1 MTSTLRRIL
10 ANLPYLAIV
19 AIIALIP
26 LFISNS
32 YYIQVLIFIGI
43 YIILTLSLNLLNGY
57 VGLLSIGHAAFYGIG
72 AYASAKLVME
82 AGAPFPLAMLGAGLI
97 AGVFGYLIA
106 KPTLRLSGIY
116 MTLATLGFNMIFFLI
131 AQNWMSFTNGPLGIM
146 DIPPP
151 SIFGYVIES
160 RTQYYYLICFL
171 VLLTIGS
178 MHRLM
183 TCRFGRALVGIRENE
198 LAAEAVGVNT
208 TRYKIQAFVLA
219 AFYAGIAGSYYAHF
233 VKYISPD
240 SFYIYES
247 FILLA
252 MLAFGGQGNLIGPVA
267 GAAILIV
274 IPEMFRFLQEYRML
288 VYGSVLIIMML
299 VRRQGLLGG
308 KNYSLRLTWF
318 DEQQKTVYTR
328 GINFYRQSKNGI
340 TGNQKRNEGF
350 RGTGGASRGFPAN
363 QCRGNHQPD
372 WTQWCRQ
379 DNPV

>member
-1 MTSTLRRIL
+1 MKRTLRRLL
-10 ANLPYLAIV
+10 ANLPYLTIV

-26 LFISNS
+26 LFISNL

-43 YIILTLSLNLLNGY
+43 YIILALSLNLLNGY

-72 AYASAKLVME
+72 AYASAKLVMDL
-82 AGAPFPLAMLGAGLI
+82 GVPFPLAMLGSGLI

-116 MTLATLGFNMIFFLI
+116 MTLATLGFNMIFFLVM
-131 AQNWMSFTNGPLGIM
+131 QNWMSFTNGPLGIM
-146 DIPPP
+146 DIPSPN
-151 SIFGYVIES
+151 IFGYVIES
-160 RTQYYYLICFL
+160 RVQYYYLIFFL

-178 MHRLM
+178 MHRLI

-198 LAAEAVGVNT
+198 LAAEAMGVHT

-233 VKYISPD
+233 IKYISPD

-252 MLAFGGQGNLIGPVA
+252 MLAFGGQGNLIGPVV
-267 GAAILIV
+267 GAAILII
-274 IPEMFRFLQEYRML
+274 IPEVFRFLQEYRML

-308 KNYSLRLTWF
+308 KDYSLRLSRF
-318 DEQQKTVYTR
+318 DDQKKAVYAR
-328 GINFYRQSKNGI
+328 GDNFL
-340 TGNQKRNEGF
+340 
-350 RGTGGASRGFPAN
+350 PAE
-363 QCRGNHQPD
+363 
-372 WTQWCRQ
+372 
-379 DNPV
+379 

>member
-10 ANLPYLAIV
+10 ANLPDLAIV
-19 AIIALIP
+19 AILALIP
-26 LFISNS
+26 LFISNL

-43 YIILTLSLNLLNGY
+43 YSILALSLNLLNGY

-82 AGAPFPLAMLGAGLI
+82 VGLPFPLAMLGSGII

-116 MTLATLGFNMIFFLI
+116 MTLATLGFNMIFFLVL
-131 AQNWMSFTNGPLGIM
+131 QNWMSFTNGPLGIM

-160 RTQYYYLICFL
+160 RIQYYYLIFFL

-198 LAAEAVGVNT
+198 LAAEAMGVHT

-233 VKYISPD
+233 IKYISPD

-252 MLAFGGQGNLIGPVA
+252 MLAFGGQGNLIGPVV
-267 GAAILIV
+267 GAAILII
-274 IPEMFRFLQEYRML
+274 IPEVFRFLQEYRML
-288 VYGSVLIIMML
+288 VYGSVLVIMML

-308 KNYSLRLTWF
+308 KSYSLRLTRF
-318 DEQQKTVYTR
+318 DDQQQAVY
-328 GINFYRQSKNGI
+328 
-340 TGNQKRNEGF
+340 
-350 RGTGGASRGFPAN
+350 SRGDKFLP
-363 QCRGNHQPD
+363 
-372 WTQWCRQ
+372 TE
-379 DNPV
+379 

>member
-1 MTSTLRRIL
+1 MKRTLRRIL

-19 AIIALIP
+19 TIVVSIP
-26 LFISNS
+26 LFISNL

-43 YIILTLSLNLLNGY
+43 YIILALSLNLLNGY

-82 AGAPFPLAMLGAGLI
+82 AGVPFPLAMLGSGMI
-97 AGVFGYLIA
+97 AGIFGYLIA

-131 AQNWMSFTNGPLGIM
+131 LQNWMSFTNGPLGIM
-146 DIPPP
+146 DIPAPN
-151 SIFGYVIES
+151 IFGYVIES
-160 RTQYYYLICFL
+160 RAQYYYLIVFL
-171 VLLTIGS
+171 VLLTIAS

-198 LAAEAVGVNT
+198 LAAEAMGVHT
-208 TRYKIQAFVLA
+208 TRYKVQAFVLA

-252 MLAFGGQGNLIGPVA
+252 MLAFGGQGNLIGPVV
-267 GAAILIV
+267 GAAVLIV
-274 IPEMFRFLQEYRML
+274 IPEVFRFLQEYRML
-288 VYGSVLIIMML
+288 VYGGVLVVMML

-308 KNYSLRLTWF
+308 KNYSLRLKWF
-318 DEQQKTVYTR
+318 DDQPKTVYTR
-328 GINFYRQSKNGI
+328 GDKFLP
-340 TGNQKRNEGF
+340 TE
-350 RGTGGASRGFPAN
+350 
-363 QCRGNHQPD
+363 
-372 WTQWCRQ
+372 
-379 DNPV
+379 

>member
-1 MTSTLRRIL
+1 MTRTIRRIL
-10 ANLPYLAIV
+10 ANLPYIAIILVLAIV
-19 AIIALIP
+19 P
-26 LFISNS
+26 LFISNL
-32 YYIQVLIFIGI
+32 YYIQVMIFIGI
-43 YIILTLSLNLLNGY
+43 YIILALSLNLLNGY

-82 AGAPFPLAMLGAGLI
+82 AGLPFLLAMPAAGFIAGL
-97 AGVFGYLIA
+97 FGYLIA

-116 MTLATLGFNMIFFLI
+116 MTLATLGFNMIFFLVL
-131 AQNWMSFTNGPLGIM
+131 QNWMSFTNGPLGIM

-151 SIFGYVIES
+151 AIFGYQIES
-160 RTQYYYLICFL
+160 RLQYYYLIFFL
-171 VLLTIGS
+171 VLLTVGS

-198 LAAEAVGVNT
+198 LAAEAMGVHT

-252 MLAFGGQGNLIGPVA
+252 MLAFGGQGNLIGPVV
-267 GAAILIV
+267 GAAILII
-274 IPEMFRFLQEYRML
+274 IPEIFRFLQEYRML
-288 VYGSVLIIMML
+288 VYGSILVVMML

-308 KNYSLRLTWF
+308 REYSLKLSWF
-318 DEQQKTVYTR
+318 EEKEQTVYTR
-328 GINFYRQSKNGI
+328 GDKFLP
-340 TGNQKRNEGF
+340 TE
-350 RGTGGASRGFPAN
+350 
-363 QCRGNHQPD
+363 
-372 WTQWCRQ
+372 
-379 DNPV
+379 

>member
-1 MTSTLRRIL
+1 MTRIVKRIL

-19 AIIALIP
+19 LILALIP
-26 LFISNS
+26 LVISNL
-32 YYIQVLIFIGI
+32 YYIQVMIFIGI
-43 YIILTLSLNLLNGY
+43 YIILALSLNLLNGY

-72 AYASAKLVME
+72 AYASAKLVM
-82 AGAPFPLAMLGAGLI
+82 GVGLPFPFAMLGAGLI
-97 AGVFGYLIA
+97 AGLFGYLIA

-116 MTLATLGFNMIFFLI
+116 MTLATLGFNMIFFLVL
-131 AQNWMSFTNGPLGIM
+131 QNWMSFTNGPLGIM

-151 SIFGYVIES
+151 NFFGYQIES
-160 RTQYYYLICFL
+160 RIQYYYLIFFL
-171 VLLTIGS
+171 VLMTIGS

-198 LAAEAVGVNT
+198 LAAEAMGVHT

-252 MLAFGGQGNLIGPVA
+252 MLAFGGQGNLIGPVV
-267 GAAILIV
+267 GAAMLMI
-274 IPEMFRFLQEYRML
+274 IPEIFRFLQEYRML
-288 VYGSVLIIMML
+288 VYGSILVVMML

-308 KNYSLRLTWF
+308 RNYSLRLPWF
-318 DEQQKTVYTR
+318 DEQKQTVYTR
-328 GINFYRQSKNGI
+328 GDKFLPI
-340 TGNQKRNEGF
+340 E
-350 RGTGGASRGFPAN
+350 
-363 QCRGNHQPD
+363 
-372 WTQWCRQ
+372 
-379 DNPV
+379 

>member
-1 MTSTLRRIL
+1 MTGILRRIL
-10 ANLPYLAIV
+10 ANSPYLAIV
-19 AIIALIP
+19 SVIALIP
-26 LFISNS
+26 LFIRNT
-32 YYIQVLIFIGI
+32 YYIQILIFIGL
-43 YIILTLSLNLLNGY
+43 YSILALSLNLLNGY

-82 AGAPFPLAMLGAGLI
+82 VGLPFPLAMFGSGII
-97 AGVFGYLIA
+97 AGIFGYLIA

-116 MTLATLGFNMIFFLI
+116 MTLATLGFNMIFFLVL
-131 AQNWMSFTNGPLGIM
+131 QNWMSFTNGPLGIM

-160 RTQYYYLICFL
+160 RIQYYYLIFFL
-171 VLLTIGS
+171 LLLTIGS

-198 LAAEAVGVNT
+198 LAAEAMGVHT

-252 MLAFGGQGNLIGPVA
+252 MLAFGGQGNLIGPVV

-274 IPEMFRFLQEYRML
+274 IPEVFRFLQEYRML

-308 KNYSLRLTWF
+308 KNYSLRLTRF
-318 DEQQKTVYTR
+318 DDQQEAVYAR
-328 GINFYRQSKNGI
+328 GDKFL
-340 TGNQKRNEGF
+340 
-350 RGTGGASRGFPAN
+350 PAE
-363 QCRGNHQPD
+363 
-372 WTQWCRQ
+372 
-379 DNPV
+379 